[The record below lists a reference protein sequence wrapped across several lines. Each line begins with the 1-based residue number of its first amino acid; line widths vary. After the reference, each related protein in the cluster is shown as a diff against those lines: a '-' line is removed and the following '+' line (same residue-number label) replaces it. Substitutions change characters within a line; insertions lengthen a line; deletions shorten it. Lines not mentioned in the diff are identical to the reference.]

1 MSIARALALNTV
13 IQIGG
18 KVASTITGIII
29 ISLMTRTLGAEGFGA
44 YAAANA
50 FLQIFSLLMD
60 VGINVTFPAL
70 LGEHADDEAFQ
81 KRAFSA
87 IFTLRLL
94 MSAAVLIVAAPLIAL
109 AWPFP
114 WEIKLAVIAL
124 SFSFVFPN
132 LQQIMIGVQQQR
144 LHLGFSSIA
153 ENVGRLVNIAG
164 LLLAPVFGWGLIAQ
178 CWIIS
183 TSSAIVFA
191 INAWSSRR
199 FLPLAWNWD
208 PAFWLTTL
216 KRSWPIGLSIA
227 LNLIYYKADTLVLQY
242 YRPQAEVGWYGAAYR
257 MLEVLISIPFL
268 YAGLLLPILSKAWSD
283 RRLTDLSQLIS
294 RSLDVMIL
302 LTLPLVVGISRF
314 GERTLI
320 WISGPDFAEAGM
332 LARVLVFAVASIYF
346 NTVLSYAIVA
356 LQAQRKMLP
365 LYAFTAVFTL
375 SGYILLIPRFGA
387 LSAAWLTVVSETMI
401 LIGSTLTVWGYV
413 RFSPSRRLCVGT
425 VASSLIMWIASRYFA
440 HFPLMVG
447 ILMTGLVYVI
457 ALVVTRTLT
466 ANSLKTLFSVRDP
479 GLPITHG
486 HV

>member
-18 KVASTITGIII
+18 KVASTITGIVI

-114 WEIKLAVIAL
+114 WEIKFAVIAL
-124 SFSFVFPN
+124 SLSFVFPN

-183 TSSAIVFA
+183 ASSAIVFA

-268 YAGLLLPILSKAWSD
+268 YAGLLLPILSKAWRD

-356 LQAQRKMLP
+356 LQAQHKMLP

-479 GLPITHG
+479 GVPITHG

>member
-18 KVASTITGIII
+18 KVASTITGIIV

-44 YAAANA
+44 YATANA

-70 LGEHADDEAFQ
+70 LGEHADNEAFQ

-94 MSAAVLIVAAPLIAL
+94 MAAVVLLLIAPLIAL

-114 WEIKLAVIAL
+114 WEIKLAIIAL
-124 SFSFVFPN
+124 SLSFVFPN

-153 ENVGRLVNIAG
+153 ENVGRLVNICG
-164 LLLAPVFGWGLIAQ
+164 LLLAPLLGWGLIAQ

-183 TSSAIVFA
+183 ASSAVVFA
-191 INAWSSRR
+191 INARSSRR

-208 PAFWLTTL
+208 PPFWLSTL

-268 YAGLLLPILSKAWSD
+268 YAGLLLPILSRAWSD
-283 RRLTDLSQLIS
+283 RRLSDLSQLIS

-302 LTLPLVVGISRF
+302 LTLPLVVGINQF
-314 GERTLI
+314 GERTLV
-320 WISGPDFAEAGM
+320 WISGPDFTEAGM

-356 LQAQRKMLP
+356 LQAQRRMLP
-365 LYAFTAVFTL
+365 LYAFTAIFTL
-375 SGYILLIPRFGA
+375 GGYILLIPRFGA
-387 LSAAWLTVVSETMI
+387 LSAAWLTVLSETI
-401 LIGSTLTVWGYV
+401 VLIGSTLTVWGYV
-413 RFSPSRRLCVGT
+413 RFSPSFRLCVGAT
-425 VASSLIMWIASRYFA
+425 ASSALMWIASTYFA
-440 HFPLMVG
+440 KFPLIVG

-457 ALVVTRTLT
+457 ALVLT
-466 ANSLKTLFSVRDP
+466 KTITSNSLKTLFSVRDP
-479 GLPITHG
+479 GVPLTHG
-486 HV
+486 HL